1 MKTKIKFND
10 IAGMLERDEM
20 KEIVGG
26 CGNGHVDVNTH
37 SNFYGLPDYL
47 SDFYKQFGGG
57 AAIGSTFGGQGY
69 SGYDNALI
77 NNFNAKS
84 AEVYTTTDPNVINLM
99 VAMLTGNFGNLPPG
113 VLSTPI
119 PGTTD
124 EFLGEKLREV
134 IVGNNSSSAEAF
146 SAVAFGWD
154 MKTMLSQIAVGE
166 NPVGF
171 EVQYIKYLERVGL
184 AGLAI
189 GGGVTINNAINNGGI
204 SDYHVADLGTQAL
217 IYGAAT
223 TVPVAGWALGAA
235 YFLANYYTEHNYGQ
249 GLYEHLSST
258 NN

>member
-1 MKTKIKFND
+1 MKTKIKFSD

-26 CGNGHVDVNTH
+26 CGNGHVEVH
-37 SNFYGLPDYL
+37 SNFYGLPDSL
-47 SDFYKQFGGG
+47 SDFYMQFGGG
-57 AAIGSTFGGQGY
+57 AAIGSNFGGQSY

-84 AEVYTTTDPNVINLM
+84 AEVYTTTDPKIINQM

-113 VLSTPI
+113 ILSSPI

-134 IVGNNSSSAEAF
+134 IVGNNSSGAEALG
-146 SAVAFGWD
+146 AVAFGWD

-171 EVQYIKYLERVGL
+171 EAQYIKYLEWGSKVGL
-184 AGLAI
+184 GASAGLIAYD
-189 GGGVTINNAINNGGI
+189 AINKGAI
-204 SDYHVADLGTQAL
+204 SDYHVADIGTQAL
-217 IYGAAT
+217 IYGTAT
-223 TVPVAGWALGAA
+223 AVPVAGWALGAA

>member
-1 MKTKIKFND
+1 MKTKIKFSD

-26 CGNGHVDVNTH
+26 CGNGYVDVNTH

-57 AAIGSTFGGQGY
+57 AAIGSNFGGQSY

-84 AEVYTTTDPNVINLM
+84 AGVYTTTDPNVINLM

-124 EFLGEKLREV
+124 TFLGEKLREV
-134 IVGNNSSSAEAF
+134 IVGNNGSAAEAF
-146 SAVAFGWD
+146 GAIAFGWD
-154 MKTMLSQIAVGE
+154 IKTILSQLAVGE
-166 NPVGF
+166 NAVGF
-171 EVQYIKYLERVGL
+171 EAQYLKYLEAGSLVGVA
-184 AGLAI
+184 AGAYS
-189 GGGVTINNAINNGGI
+189 TINSGLTDGWH
-204 SDYHVADLGTQAL
+204 DYHTADLGTQAL
-217 IYGAAT
+217 IFGAASA
-223 TVPVAGWALGAA
+223 VPVAGWALGAA
-235 YFLANYYTEHNYGQ
+235 YFLANYYSQQNYGQ
-249 GLYEHLSST
+249 GIYEHL
-258 NN
+258 NPN